1 MSDVLHPLRHH
12 DLQVALDA
20 PAPGEYALYIC
31 GCAPTYSTG
40 DLGSPALNNDSVY
53 VAVNGAPL
61 LLPGSEVAVPVAGF
75 GETADF
81 IWRIIWRD
89 EMTGETGPARFTFNA
104 GGPQMIELSMAED
117 GLLVYSVVLAP
128 VDGAEPVNGESCT
141 P

>member
-1 MSDVLHPLRHH
+1 MAVRP
-12 DLQVALDA
+12 
-20 PAPGEYALYIC
+20 
-31 GCAPTYSTG
+31 PTAAG

-61 LLPGSEVAVPVAGF
+61 LPPDSAVAAPVAGF

-81 IWRIIWRD
+81 TWRNTWRD
-89 EMTGETGPARFTFNA
+89 EMTGETGLARFTFVA
-104 GGPQMIELSMAED
+104 GGPQMVELSMAED

-128 VDGAEPVNGESCT
+128 VDGAQPVNGESCL